1 MIKINKLNNIKVR
14 PIKSIQTLQPEK
26 IKGYCYFNNLYS
38 NIFLL
43 GKKASGKTSVIYN
56 ILKKCINKKTV
67 VYFFVSTIHKD
78 ASYDEILKMLDN
90 MGVEHHEY
98 TSIFEGKENYL
109 EQIIEQLQ
117 QEPEVVEKEKSKL
130 KLKFIKCDDSSDEEE
145 PEYRPKKISP
155 EVVFIFDDVSN
166 QLSNNSVSALLKK
179 NRHFKSK
186 TLISSQYIHDLRPE
200 SIQQL
205 DYMLMFPNIPL
216 QKLDVIYKQLDL
228 AIDFKTFIEM
238 YKIATQERYH
248 FLYISIRDERYLK
261 DFNYQFQLEN

>member
-1 MIKINKLNNIKVR
+1 MIKISKLNNIKVK

-26 IKGYCYFNNLYS
+26 VKGYCYFNNLYS

-67 VYFFVSTIHKD
+67 IYFFVSTIHKD

-98 TSIFEGKENYL
+98 TSIFEGKENHL

-117 QEPEVVEKEKSKL
+117 QEPEVVEKEKPKL
-130 KLKFIKCDDSSDEEE
+130 KYIYYGDSSDEEE
-145 PEYRPKKISP
+145 KKEYKPKKLSP

-166 QLSNNSVSALLKK
+166 QLSSPVVSSLLKK

-200 SIQQL
+200 AIQQL

-216 QKLDVIYKQLDL
+216 QKLDIIHKQLDL
-228 AIDFKTFIEM
+228 AIDLKTFIEI
-238 YKIATQERYH
+238 YKIATNERYH
-248 FLYISIRDERYLK
+248 FLNISIRDEKYRK
-261 DFNYQFQLEN
+261 DFNYEFQLE